1 MSETQR
7 RYQQHSVARKREVVE
22 ASMRPGAS
30 VAALARDYGI
40 NANQV
45 WAWRKL
51 YSEGRLDTAAS
62 ASAVVAVDIVAMPDP
77 EPVAP
82 AASGSLE
89 ITIGPS
95 RLCVTG
101 SIDPLLL
108 RTAIAALRA

>member
-7 RYQQHSVARKREVVE
+7 RYQQHSVSRKREVVE

-62 ASAVVAVDIVAMPDP
+62 ASAVAVDIVAMPDP

>member
-1 MSETQR
+1 MVEAQR
-7 RYQQHSVARKREVVE
+7 KYQQHSLARKREVVQ
-22 ASMRPGAS
+22 ASLRPGAS

-51 YSEGRLDTAAS
+51 YSEGRLAGEANTA
-62 ASAVVAVDIVAMPDP
+62 AVVAVDVVAVP
-77 EPVAP
+77 ETAP
-82 AASGSLE
+82 AVHAAPGCLE

-101 SIDPLLL
+101 NIDPLLL
-108 RTAIAALRA
+108 TTAIAALRA